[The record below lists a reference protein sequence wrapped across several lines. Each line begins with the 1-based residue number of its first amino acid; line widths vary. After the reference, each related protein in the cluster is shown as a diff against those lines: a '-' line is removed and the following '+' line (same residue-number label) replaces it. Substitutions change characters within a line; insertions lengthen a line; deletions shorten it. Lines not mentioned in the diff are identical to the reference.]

1 MDIETKSSAMQ
12 IFNTPYCMFGQ
23 CIEWIEY
30 MQLSQ
35 GTLHKLM
42 KFWDFKVCE
51 EHKWFIYVIGTST
64 VIS

>member
-1 MDIETKSSAMQ
+1 MDIETKSYVIQ
-12 IFNTPYCMFGQ
+12 IFNTPYCMFGLW
-23 CIEWIEY
+23 IEWIEY

-35 GTLHKLM
+35 GTLHELM
-42 KFWDFKVCE
+42 KFSVCQ